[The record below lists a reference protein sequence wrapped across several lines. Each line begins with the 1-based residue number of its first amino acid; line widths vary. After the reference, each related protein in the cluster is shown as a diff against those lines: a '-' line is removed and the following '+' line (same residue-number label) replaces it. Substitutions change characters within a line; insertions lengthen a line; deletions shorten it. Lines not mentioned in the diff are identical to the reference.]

1 MESPK
6 PLTQLLESSFSRPF
20 HSFSFLLLFFRAFA
34 PFLPFPDVDRWRSK
48 TRSKRVGRNEGKNTY
63 THKTLT
69 RERTYN
75 IRIRGEKRKKEEG
88 EKKMEEG
95 VRCRRETRGDY
106 DVDVDDDDQR

>member
-6 PLTQLLESSFSRPF
+6 PLTQLLESSFGRPF